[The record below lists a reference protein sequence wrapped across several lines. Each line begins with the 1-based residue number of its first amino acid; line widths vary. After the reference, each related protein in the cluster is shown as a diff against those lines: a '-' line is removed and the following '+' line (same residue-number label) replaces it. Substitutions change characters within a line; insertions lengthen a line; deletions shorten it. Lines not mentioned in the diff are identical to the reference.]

1 MKQILKKILYAFIFL
16 VIGGLTMFF
25 IYSLAR
31 TEKCDKALGLINEEI
46 RCSKEYVISK
56 HEYTS
61 VKGKI
66 LDYFENEVKEKRL
79 TRYSVYFR
87 DLDNGPLFGINEKD
101 KFIPASL
108 LKLPVMLVY
117 FKLAE
122 SDPEL
127 LKEKLVFE
135 WVGNDE
141 LVQYYKPS
149 RTIVPGQSYTVE
161 ELIEYMIIYS
171 DNASYEV
178 LVEYLNQ
185 LEIGG
190 EIYWDTLRELGI
202 IEPTSNTDESMS
214 PKSYASI
221 FRSLYNASYLSKYYS
236 NKALD
241 ILSRTDF
248 KNGLRYGIPSTVK
261 IANKFGERFGLSDSQ
276 KELHDCGVVYFPGNP
291 YLVCIM
297 VEGYK
302 YEDMSKAIGQVSK
315 MLYKEVS
322 ERKI

>member
-1 MKQILKKILYAFIFL
+1 MKENIKKILYAIVFL
-16 VIGGLTMFF
+16 VIGGLAMFF
-25 IYSLAR
+25 IYSLTR
-31 TEKCDKALGLINEEI
+31 SENCDEALGLINEEI

-56 HEYTS
+56 HEYAS
-61 VKGKI
+61 AKGKI

-108 LKLPVMLVY
+108 LKLPIMLAY
-117 FKLAE
+117 FKMAE
-122 SDPEL
+122 EDPEI
-127 LKEKLVFE
+127 LKEKLTFE
-135 WVGNDE
+135 WVSEGDMIQN
-141 LVQYYKPS
+141 YKPS
-149 RTIVPGQSYTVE
+149 KTITPGQSYTIE

-185 LEIGG
+185 IQPDGDA
-190 EIYWDTLRELGI
+190 YWDTLRELGVV
-202 IEPTSNTDESMS
+202 EPTSNTDESMT

-236 NKALD
+236 NKALE
-241 ILSRTDF
+241 ILSKADF
-248 KNGLRYGIPSTVK
+248 KNGLKYGVPSTVK
-261 IANKFGERFGLSDSQ
+261 ISHKFGERFGLSESQ

-297 VEGYK
+297 VEGYR

-322 ERKI
+322 ERKL